1 MSHQRRTTSASD
13 RFWALFNYAAMA
25 LALIALVALIVVLI
39 SKWAGGAPWP
49 GFNWVAM
56 IALPTAFLMMGGS
69 VLHSVARRR
78 RL

>member
-1 MSHQRRTTSASD
+1 MSQHPSTFSASD
-13 RFWALFNYAAMA
+13 RFWQLFNYAAMA
-25 LALIALVALIVVLI
+25 LALIALVALIIVLI
-39 SKWAGGAPWP
+39 SKWAGGTPWP

-56 IALPTAFLMMGGS
+56 IALPAAFLMMGGS

>member
-1 MSHQRRTTSASD
+1 MSQHPSTVSASD
-13 RFWALFNYAAMA
+13 RFWQLFNYAAMA
-25 LALIALVALIVVLI
+25 LALIALVALIIVLI
-39 SKWAGGAPWP
+39 SKWAGGTPWP

-56 IALPTAFLMMGGS
+56 IALPAAFLMMGGS